1 MSDLIIYNTEDGKSK
16 VSLFVQENEVWLT
29 QNQLAELFD
38 TSVQNI
44 GIHIKNIIKDKEL
57 DETSV
62 IKDFFITAADGKNY
76 SVKHYALA
84 MILAVGFRVRSPRG
98 TQFRRWANTSLRTY
112 LEKGFLMDDE
122 RLKNPNGRVDH
133 FDELLERIRDIRAS
147 EMRFYQKVREL
158 FKLSSDYDATDKAT
172 EMFFAEAQNKLIYAV
187 TQQTAAELICN
198 RANAELPNMG
208 LTTWSGERVLKA
220 DIIVSKNY
228 LNEDEI
234 DTLNRLT
241 VIFLESAE
249 LRAKNRQ
256 DLTLRFWQNRI
267 DSIIEDNGFS
277 VLAGKGSKSRQQ
289 MAKFTDEQYA
299 LFKQK
304 RREALALNAE
314 QEDLNQLE
322 ALGKKV
328 KQTR

>member
-16 VSLFVQENEVWLT
+16 VSLFVAENEVWIT

-38 TSVQNI
+38 TSVRNI
-44 GIHIKNIIKDKEL
+44 SEHIKNIFNDNEL
-57 DETSV
+57 DDASV
-62 IKDFFITAADGKNY
+62 MKDFFITATDGKNY

-84 MILAVGFRVRSPRG
+84 MILAIGFRVRSPRG
-98 TQFRRWANTSLRTY
+98 VQFRRWANSSLRTY

-158 FKLSSDYDATDKAT
+158 FKLSSDYDVTDKAT

-267 DSIIEDNGFS
+267 DSIIEDNGFP
-277 VLAGKGSKSRQQ
+277 VLADKGNKSRQQ
-289 MAKFTDEQYA
+289 MKEFTDEQYA

-304 RREALALNAE
+304 RREILALNAE
-314 QEDLNQLE
+314 QDDLNTLE
-322 ALGKKV
+322 AIGKKI

>member
-16 VSLFVQENEVWLT
+16 VSLFAADGEVWLT
-29 QNQLAELFD
+29 QHQLADLFD
-38 TSVQNI
+38 TSAQNI
-44 GIHIKNIIKDKEL
+44 GLHIKNILQDNEL
-57 DETSV
+57 DEDSV
-62 IKDFFITAADGKNY
+62 IKDFFITATDGKNY
-76 SVKHYALA
+76 NVKHYSLA
-84 MILAVGFRVRSPRG
+84 MILAIGFRVRSPRG
-98 TQFRRWANTSLRTY
+98 SQFRRWANNSLKSY

-158 FKLSSDYDATDKAT
+158 FKLSSDYDKTDKAT

-187 TQQTAAELICN
+187 TQQTAAELICQ
-198 RANAELPNMG
+198 RANAAKPNMG

-277 VLAGKGSKSRQQ
+277 VLDGKGTRTRKQ
-289 MAKFTDEQYA
+289 MLEFTINSMNYLAK
-299 LFKQK
+299 
-304 RREALALNAE
+304 NAVNSS
-314 QEDLNQLE
+314 LIKLIM
-322 ALGKKV
+322 KI
-328 KQTR
+328 

>member
-1 MSDLIIYNTEDGKSK
+1 MRDLIIYNTEDGKSK
-16 VSLFVQENEVWLT
+16 VSLFVQENEVWLS

-38 TSVQNI
+38 TSAQNI
-44 GIHIKNIIKDKEL
+44 GLHIKNVLQDKEL
-57 DETSV
+57 EENSV
-62 IKDFFITAADGKNY
+62 IKDFFITAQDGKNY
-76 SVKHYALA
+76 RVKHYALA

-98 TQFRRWANTSLRTY
+98 VQFRRWANTSLRTY

-158 FKLSSDYDATDKAT
+158 FKLSSDYDKTDKAT

-187 TQQTAAELICN
+187 TEQTAAELICN
-198 RANAELPNMG
+198 RANADLPNMG
-208 LTTWSGERVLKA
+208 LTSWQGERVLKA

-256 DLTLRFWQNRI
+256 DLTLRFWQHRI
-267 DSIIEDNGFS
+267 DSIIEDNGFK
-277 VLAGKGSKSRQQ
+277 VLIDKGSKSRKQ
-289 MAKFTDEQYA
+289 MEDFTDQQYA
-299 LFKQK
+299 IFKQK
-304 RREALALNAE
+304 RRETLALQAE
-314 QEDLNQLE
+314 QDDLNILE
-322 ALGKKV
+322 SVSKKV
-328 KQTR
+328 KSER